1 MPIYL
6 PNFKSF
12 DQKSR
17 LLGKFRE
24 CLKKAKKV
32 VAIYVFFSFISM
44 LNKCMNL
51 VPEPDCIVKFGLGPL
66 RLNNFRSTDI

>member
-6 PNFKSF
+6 RNFKSF

-32 VAIYVFFSFISM
+32 AVIYLIFSFISM
-44 LNKCMNL
+44 LKKCMNL
-51 VPEPDCIVKFGLGPL
+51 VSEPDCIVKFGLGPL